1 MSCRGGTERDGMM
14 DRRNGERRN
23 VYRMARE
30 ATPNNPS
37 SRSSGPATSSFAP
50 SSVHYVIWPSQTSPM
65 SSCTLGEMRRAT
77 TVVTSNLMQEKRW
90 WLKNYRS
97 ITRKLMALLI

>member
-50 SSVHYVIWPSQTSPM
+50 SSVHYMI
-65 SSCTLGEMRRAT
+65 
-77 TVVTSNLMQEKRW
+77 
-90 WLKNYRS
+90 
-97 ITRKLMALLI
+97 

>member
-50 SSVHYVIWPSQTSPM
+50 KCSLHD
-65 SSCTLGEMRRAT
+65 
-77 TVVTSNLMQEKRW
+77 
-90 WLKNYRS
+90 
-97 ITRKLMALLI
+97 MALTNSTDIIVHSRGDAASNHGYDQ